1 MTTMQQSLEGEAERL
16 MRHAAAD
23 RLPVDAGTVQQARD
37 LVGDAYRSG
46 RDDAFRH
53 VRAILDEMHE
63 DWGEVDPLAMRDA
76 LEDAVTAADPRG
88 TR

>member
-16 MRHAAAD
+16 IRHAAAD

-46 RDDAFRH
+46 RDDVFRH
-53 VRAILDEMHE
+53 VRAM
-63 DWGEVDPLAMRDA
+63 VDPLTMRDA
-76 LEDAVTAADPRG
+76 LEDAVSTASPEAG